1 MKLDEDNTIGE
12 ARLPVYRYSLLS
24 EGSQDSASH
33 ALEQTVEQTIKPI
46 IEQTVEPVEIS
57 LEPTLVARRV
67 RLGRQT
73 SFDWEWTG
81 GNLNRTADIRLQVP
95 GRHNVLNALAAATVG
110 LQLGVDSEAIA
121 QGLWAF
127 RGATS
132 RQDLLGERRLRPDD
146 AATVL
151 VMDDY
156 AHHPTE
162 IDVTLEALRNA
173 YPERRLVAIFQPHL
187 YSRTR
192 DFLDQFASSL
202 AKADLLIVTDI
213 YAAREAPIP
222 GIDAASIVNRVKQ
235 RNPALSAHY
244 IADRHTIPAALVT
257 DNLAQPG
264 DLCLFLGAGDIRE
277 QAEEFMQNL
286 TDGSKIRRRRIAVL
300 MGGTS
305 SEREI
310 SLSTGRMIASAL
322 DPQKYDV
329 LAIDTQDL
337 LSLASSERHPALPA
351 PATDDSV
358 VVTAQITATE
368 ARNDTVLVTTQPA
381 AAQIT
386 TTDAGSDIE
395 PMNRDVDI
403 TVDVTVDTT
412 TAPDLVFIALHGR
425 GGEDGAVQGLLEVL
439 RLPYTGSGVL
449 ASALAMDKR
458 MSKRLF
464 RGEGIPVAAEIALR
478 RGPSL
483 SFDALIARVEQE
495 LGGFPVFVKPNAEG
509 STVGGTLVT
518 ESERLADA
526 VTHAFR
532 YDELVLVE
540 RYLRGMEITVG
551 ILGNAGS
558 ELQALPV
565 VEIVPKSA
573 FYDFESKY
581 ADGGSDHI
589 IPARLTA
596 ELTIRVQALAR
607 QCHELLGCRC
617 MSRTDFIVTADGPY
631 VLEVN
636 TIPGMT
642 PTSLLP
648 QAAAVAGITFPDLL
662 DRIIADAT

>member
-1 MKLDEDNTIGE
+1 M
-12 ARLPVYRYSLLS
+12 
-24 EGSQDSASH
+24 
-33 ALEQTVEQTIKPI
+33 
-46 IEQTVEPVEIS
+46 
-57 LEPTLVARRV
+57 
-67 RLGRQT
+67 
-73 SFDWEWTG
+73 
-81 GNLNRTADIRLQVP
+81 
-95 GRHNVLNALAAATVG
+95 NA
-110 LQLGVDSEAIA
+110 Q
-121 QGLWAF
+121 
-127 RGATS
+127 
-132 RQDLLGERRLRPDD
+132 
-146 AATVL
+146 
-151 VMDDY
+151 
-156 AHHPTE
+156 
-162 IDVTLEALRNA
+162 
-173 YPERRLVAIFQPHL
+173 
-187 YSRTR
+187 
-192 DFLDQFASSL
+192 
-202 AKADLLIVTDI
+202 
-213 YAAREAPIP
+213 
-222 GIDAASIVNRVKQ
+222 
-235 RNPALSAHY
+235 
-244 IADRHTIPAALVT
+244 
-257 DNLAQPG
+257 
-264 DLCLFLGAGDIRE
+264 
-277 QAEEFMQNL
+277 L

-337 LSLASSERHPALPA
+337 LTLTGGEARPALPA
-351 PATDDSV
+351 PPAGDSV
-358 VVTAQITATE
+358 VATVQTVATQAATA
-368 ARNDTVLVTTQPA
+368 
-381 AAQIT
+381 
-386 TTDAGSDIE
+386 DAYSDIE
-395 PMNRDVDI
+395 TMDRPVEAG
-403 TVDVTVDTT
+403 

-464 RGEGIPVAAEIALR
+464 RGDGIPVAAEIALR
-478 RGPSL
+478 QGQEF
-483 SFDALIARVEQE
+483 SFDALIAGVENE
-495 LGGFPVFVKPNAEG
+495 LSGFPVFVKPNAEG

-518 ESERLADA
+518 EPERLADA
-526 VTHAFR
+526 VTNAFR
-532 YDELVLVE
+532 YDELILVE

-551 ILGNAGS
+551 VLGNAGG

-596 ELTIRVQALAR
+596 ELTTRVQTLAR